1 MEGFLGQAF
10 FWTLKRYHAE
20 REREVPEQVKVLF
33 DTFIDRLSSVFNE
46 ADLREAFQEVV
57 DQVDQSVTDDVQLEF
72 DF

>member
-10 FWTLKRYHAE
+10 FWTLERHHAE

-33 DTFIDRLSSVFNE
+33 DTFIDCLSSVFNE

-57 DQVDQSVTDDVQLEF
+57 DQVDQSVPDDVQLEF